1 MLVNFKKYM
10 HSLDQYCILSC
21 LFALKVENCLLK
33 TSVFNGCISMDVP
46 QFVYWFNCSCSIHLS
61 DFCFFFSLP
70 YLFCTYIQRY
80 LVLLFSIILP
90 LTF

>member
-1 MLVNFKKYM
+1 MLVNFKKNM

-61 DFCFFFSLP
+61 DFCFFFP
-70 YLFCTYIQRY
+70 CRIFF
-80 LVLLFSIILP
+80 VLIYKDI
-90 LTF
+90 